1 GRTNTV
7 GDGPPSLGHAHAMV
21 SSTRHSGFV
30 SLLGAGPGDPGLI
43 TERAAQRLREADLVL
58 YDALVHPALLERAP
72 SSAEIRYVGKRAG
85 RQNTRQAEIN
95 AAMIEAANDGKR
107 VARLKGGDPYLFG
120 RGSEEAE
127 ALAKAGVPFEV
138 VPGVPSPLAATAY
151 AGISLTHRSLASS
164 VAYLTATESPE
175 KDRTSH
181 NWAHLATATE
191 TLVIFMGMRKLGGL
205 MKLLVEHGRP
215 SDTPVAVIHAA
226 STPSQKTVVAT
237 VETIAEAAEG
247 LGLPSL
253 IVVGRVV
260 TLREH
265 LRWFDKRP
273 LFGRRVLVPRP
284 AHQGGQLAALLS
296 AEGAEALC
304 VPAIRVLPPE
314 DSAPLKSAL
323 GRLATYDW
331 TLFTSPN
338 AVRFTLDA
346 LSELGGD
353 LRRFGTCRVACI
365 GAKTKE
371 SLAARG
377 LVADLVATEAHAEGF
392 AEALLKDLEP
402 SSRLLLPRAKEAR
415 EILPQSLRAAG
426 HTLDIVTA
434 YETHGPSD
442 EGRVRLVDA
451 LTQVDAVALS
461 SSSMVRELHLAAPEA
476 LAKTE
481 LFSIGP
487 VTSQTAE
494 ELGYSIAGTA
504 QEASME
510 GLVSAIVAR
519 YEQA

>member
-1 GRTNTV
+1 
-7 GDGPPSLGHAHAMV
+7 MV
-21 SSTRHSGFV
+21 SSTRHLGFV

-58 YDALVHPALLERAP
+58 YDALVHPVLLERAA
-72 SSAEIRYVGKRAG
+72 STAELRYVGKRAG

-95 AAMIEAANDGKR
+95 AAMVEAAQAGKR

-127 ALAKAGVPFEV
+127 ALAGAGIPFEV
-138 VPGVPSPLAATAY
+138 VPGVPSPVAATAY

-191 TLVIFMGMRKLGGL
+191 TLVIFMGMRKLRGL
-205 MKLLVEHGRP
+205 MKLLIDNGRSP
-215 SDTPVAVIHAA
+215 ETPAAVIHAA

-237 VETIAEAAEG
+237 VGTIADAAEG

-273 LFGRRVLVPRP
+273 LFGRRVLVPR
-284 AHQGGQLAALLS
+284 ALHQGGQLAALLS

-314 DSAPLKSAL
+314 DKAPLVEAL
-323 GRLATYDW
+323 GQLGTYDW

-346 LSELGGD
+346 LRDLGAD
-353 LRRFGTCRVACI
+353 LRRFGSSRVACI
-365 GAKTKE
+365 GAKTQE
-371 SLAARG
+371 ALAARG
-377 LVADLVATEAHAEGF
+377 LLADLVATDAHAEGF
-392 AEALLKDLEP
+392 AEALLPQLEP
-402 SSRLLLPRAKEAR
+402 GSRLLLPRAKEAR
-415 EILPQSLRAAG
+415 EVLPTALRNAG
-426 HTLDIVTA
+426 HTLDIVSA
-434 YETHGPSD
+434 YETHGPTE
-442 EGRVRLVDA
+442 EGRTQLADA
-451 LTQVDAVALS
+451 LERVDAVALS
-461 SSSMVRELHLAAPEA
+461 SSSMVRELHLSAPEA
-476 LAKTE
+476 LAKAE

-487 VTSQTAE
+487 VTSQTAA
-494 ELGYSIAGTA
+494 ELGYKVTSTA
-504 QEASME
+504 EEASME
-510 GLVSAIVAR
+510 ALVSAIVAR
-519 YEQA
+519 YEEA